1 MNENSKKKLKSK
13 ICGVTDIKTLKY
25 LINHPYSPQFIGFIV
40 NYKKSKRYLNY
51 EKLINLLNVKK
62 KKIKFVAVLV
72 KPNIFDLEN
81 IKKLP
86 FDYYQIYDTSPE
98 KIRLI
103 KNKYKKKIIV
113 ALTINKKSDVEK
125 YKRYENISDIILFD
139 GKGYEKSI
147 SFNHKFIKN
156 LKSKFNIMLA
166 GNIKPNDNLENFVEI
181 ANIIDISG
189 GLETYGKKDISKI
202 NIFLNNIKKINYEN

>member
-13 ICGVTDIKTLKY
+13 ICGITDIKTLKY

-125 YKRYENISDIILFD
+125 YKHYENISDIILFD

-156 LKSKFNIMLA
+156 LKLKFNIMLA

>member
-1 MNENSKKKLKSK
+1 MNENNINKLQSK
-13 ICGVTDIKTLKY
+13 ICGVTDPKTLKY
-25 LINHPYSPQFIGFIV
+25 LINHPYPPHFIGFIV
-40 NYKKSKRYLNY
+40 NYKKSKRYLDY
-51 EKLINLLNVKK
+51 KKLKTLLKVKK

-72 KPNIFDLEN
+72 KPNIRDLEN
-81 IKKLP
+81 IKKLQ
-86 FDYYQIYDTSPE
+86 FDYYQIYDTSPK

-113 ALTINKKSDVEK
+113 ALAINKKKDVKK
-125 YKRYENISDIILFD
+125 YKSYKNISDIFLFD

-156 LKSKFNIMLA
+156 LKSKFKIMLA
-166 GNIKPNDNLENFVEI
+166 GNIKPSDNLENFMEI

-202 NIFLNNIKKINYEN
+202 NTFLNNIKKINYEN

>member
-1 MNENSKKKLKSK
+1 MNENNNKLQSK
-13 ICGVTDIKTLKY
+13 ICGVTDIKTIKH
-25 LINHPYSPQFIGFIV
+25 LINHPYPPRFIGFIT
-40 NYKKSKRYLNY
+40 NYKKSKRYLDY
-51 EKLINLLNVKK
+51 KKLTTLLKVKK

-72 KPNIFDLEN
+72 KPNIRDLEN
-81 IKKLP
+81 IKKLQ
-86 FDYYQIYDTSPE
+86 FDYYQIYDTSPK

-113 ALTINKKSDVEK
+113 ALAINKKKDVKK
-125 YKRYENISDIILFD
+125 YKSYKNISDIFLFD

-156 LKSKFNIMLA
+156 LKSKFKIMLA
-166 GNIKPNDNLENFVEI
+166 GNIKPSDNLENFMEI

-202 NIFLNNIKKINYEN
+202 NTFLNNIKKINYEN

>member
-1 MNENSKKKLKSK
+1 MNENNNKLQSK
-13 ICGVTDIKTLKY
+13 ICGVTDIKTIKH
-25 LINHPYSPQFIGFIV
+25 LINHPYPPRFIGFIT
-40 NYKKSKRYLNY
+40 NYKKSKRYLDY
-51 EKLINLLNVKK
+51 KKLTTLLKVKK

-72 KPNIFDLEN
+72 KPNILDLEN

-86 FDYYQIYDTSPE
+86 FDYYQIYDASPK

-103 KNKYKKKIIV
+103 KNKYKKKIII
-113 ALTINKKSDVEK
+113 ALTIDKKKDVNK
-125 YKRYENISDIILFD
+125 YKRYKNISDIFLFD

-156 LKSKFNIMLA
+156 LKSKFKIMLA
-166 GNIKPNDNLENFVEI
+166 GNIKPNDNLKNFVEI
-181 ANIIDISG
+181 ANFIDISG